1 MYQDDFLQKK
11 LDDRIFLNSLRI
23 LPEYSENM
31 IDFSYNDYL
40 GLATNHLTINN
51 FKDLSHGSKGSRLLS
66 GNYPLIEKVE
76 EQLADFHD
84 AESGLIF
91 NSGYDA
97 NIGLLSCIAN
107 RFDTILYDEY
117 CHASIRD
124 GIRLSYAKSHSF
136 HHNDMHE
143 LKKKLSRVTGT
154 VFIVTESIFSM
165 DGDACPLEELVA
177 LAEKYKANIILDE
190 AHATG
195 VIGEHGEGLA
205 QHLKLQSKIFARVH
219 TFGKACGT
227 HGAIVLGSEKLKS
240 FLINFA
246 RSFIYTTAI
255 PEAAVFNIMQSYKVF
270 PTLKKEREILKQH
283 IQQFQSAKLRYPK
296 LLSHSAI
303 QGVLVPGNEAIKTL
317 ANTLSKHKLD
327 VRPILYP
334 TVARGSERLRIVLH
348 SFNTTSEL
356 NTLISLLS

>member
-11 LDDRIFLNSLRI
+11 LDDRIALNSLRV
-23 LPEYSENM
+23 LPEYTENLV
-31 IDFSYNDYL
+31 DFSSNDYL

-51 FKDLSHGSKGSRLLS
+51 FKDLLHGSKGSRLLS
-66 GNYPLIEKVE
+66 GNYPLVEKAE
-76 EQLADFHD
+76 FQIAEFHK

-97 NIGLLSCIAN
+97 NVGLLSCIAN

-124 GIRLSYAKSHSF
+124 GIQLSYAKSHSF
-136 HHNDMHE
+136 RHNDMTE
-143 LKKKLSRVTGT
+143 LKKKLTRVTGT

-165 DGDACPLEELVA
+165 DGDTCPLKELVE
-177 LAEKYKANIILDE
+177 LAEKYRANIILDE

-205 QHLKLQSKIFARVH
+205 QHLKLQDKIFARIH

-227 HGAIVLGSEKLKS
+227 HGAIVLGSERLKS

-255 PEAAVFNIMQSYKVF
+255 PETAVFNIIQSYKIF
-270 PTLKKEREILKQH
+270 PSLKKEREILNQY
-283 IQQFQSAKLRYPK
+283 IQLFQSSNLRYPK
-296 LLSHSAI
+296 LKSFSPI
-303 QGVLVPGNEAIKTL
+303 QGVLIPGNEAIKEVSL
-317 ANTLSKHKLD
+317 LLRENKLD

-348 SFNTTSEL
+348 SFNTSTEL